1 MGWVSLGRDHSVPLV
16 RSMKVGAFNAV
27 AFTVVPFYLWYCGIA
42 RCGVARTSICVFA
55 EPLVATLFSLFVLR
69 DAPATLT
76 LIAGASLVI
85 GAIAVSARS
94 TE

>member
-1 MGWVSLGRDHSVPLV
+1 MPVA
-16 RSMKVGAFNAV
+16 RSMEVGALNAV
-27 AFTVVPFYLWYCGIA
+27 AFTVVPFYLWYRGMA

-55 EPLVATLFSLFVLR
+55 EPLVATLFSLLVLR

-94 TE
+94 DE